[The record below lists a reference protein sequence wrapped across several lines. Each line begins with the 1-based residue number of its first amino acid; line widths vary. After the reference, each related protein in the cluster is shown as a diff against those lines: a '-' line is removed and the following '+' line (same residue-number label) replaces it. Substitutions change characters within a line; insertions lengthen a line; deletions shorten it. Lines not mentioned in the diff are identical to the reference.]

1 MHNITMDYKGNLL
14 EHYKMCVQVELGELA
29 PILAE
34 KSEITNKLLNQVA
47 NDQSAAQKV

>member
-1 MHNITMDYKGNLL
+1 M
-14 EHYKMCVQVELGELA
+14 A

-47 NDQSAAQKV
+47 SDQAAAQKVSHVFSCFKNLFKKITLYAITT